1 MNLLHEDFFVFKEN
15 KTKKTIKIVVICIVI
30 VLIAIIGIVAYMVY
44 LDSTQL
50 KVVINGQQNADV
62 KNLLITESDG
72 TIYVPVRAISS
83 YLGYNCYN
91 GEYNNKSES
100 TSKSYVECEGEVA
113 NLTLNSN
120 KIYKLNLQNQD
131 DGYTYVYMDKPV
143 IARNGELY
151 ITTDGMQK
159 VFNTTFQYDTQRNI
173 ISIYTSAFLVEQY
186 NVSVLDFGYT
196 QLSENFENNKAV
208 VRNMLVVTD
217 DQNYGVINATDG
229 TEILECKYDDII
241 YQESTGDF
249 IVSSNGKYGI
259 MGADKK
265 TKVDINY
272 DDIKLMDYDAGL
284 YLVERDNK
292 YGVIDLN
299 GNTKIYAE
307 NDEIGIDISQF
318 AENDLKTGYILV
330 DNLIPVKKGEKW
342 GLFDKNGN
350 QVVEFEYDSFG
361 YIANDNR
368 EAVNL
373 LVIPSYNV
381 IVACIDDRYTLLN
394 SSGKQPFGAFVDDIY
409 MTINGGEKSYK
420 MIANDRE
427 YDVEEYLDRLGVRS
441 TSNSES
447 SNSTSSNTT
456 NTTRTNTTTNNETN
470 DDTND
475 TNGTTD
481 NTTNEENNGEENR
494 ENVKE
499 NNGETEN
506 QENNEGE

>member
-1 MNLLHEDFFVFKEN
+1 MNLLDEDFSDNKES

-30 VLIAIIGIVAYMVY
+30 VLIAIIGIISYMVY

-50 KVVINGQQNADV
+50 KVVLNGQQNEDV
-62 KNLLITESDG
+62 KNLLVTENDG

-91 GEYNNKSES
+91 GEYNNKSEN
-100 TSKSYVECEGEVA
+100 TSKSYVQCEGEVA

-131 DGYTYVYMDKPV
+131 DGYTYIYMDKPV

-173 ISIYTSAFLVEQY
+173 ISIYTSAYLVEQY
-186 NVSVLDFGYT
+186 NVSVLGFGYT
-196 QLSENFENNKAV
+196 QLSENFENNKAI

-229 TEILECKYDDII
+229 SEILECKYDDIE
-241 YQESTGDF
+241 YQESTGNF

-259 MGADKK
+259 IGADKK
-265 TKVDINY
+265 TKVNINY
-272 DDIKLMDYDAGL
+272 DDIKLMDYDAEL

-292 YGVIDLN
+292 YGVIDFN

-307 NDEIGIDISQF
+307 NDQIGIDITQF
-318 AENDLKTGYILV
+318 EENGLKTGYILV
-330 DNLIPVKKGEKW
+330 DNLIPVEKADKW

-368 EAVNL
+368 DAVNL
-373 LVIPSYNV
+373 LVIPNYNV

-409 MTINGGEKSYK
+409 MTINGGEKSYI
-420 MIANDRE
+420 MIANDRT
-427 YDVEEYLDRLGVRS
+427 YDVEEYLDKLGVRS
-441 TSNSES
+441 ISNSES
-447 SNSTSSNTT
+447 GNSTTSTTT
-456 NTTRTNTTTNNETN
+456 NTTITNAMTNNETN
-470 DDTND
+470 N
-475 TNGTTD
+475 TTD
-481 NTTNEENNGEENR
+481 NTTNEEYNEE
-494 ENVKE
+494 E
-499 NNGETEN
+499 NNG
-506 QENNEGE
+506 QESNGQEDNG

>member
-1 MNLLHEDFFVFKEN
+1 MNLLDEEFSDNKEN

-30 VLIAIIGIVAYMVY
+30 VLIAIIGIVSYMVY

-50 KVVINGQQNADV
+50 KVVLNGQQNADV
-62 KNLLITESDG
+62 KNLLVTESDG

-100 TSKSYVECEGEVA
+100 TSKSYVQCEGEVA

-159 VFNTTFQYDTQRNI
+159 VFNTTFQYDTQRNV

-229 TEILECKYDDII
+229 SEILECKYDDIV

-259 MGADKK
+259 IGADKK

-272 DDIKLMDYDAGL
+272 DDIKLMDYDAEL

-292 YGVIDLN
+292 YGVIDFN

-307 NDEIGIDISQF
+307 NDQIGIDITQF
-318 AENDLKTGYILV
+318 EENDLKTVYILV
-330 DNLIPVKKGEKW
+330 DNLIPVEKGDKW

-368 EAVNL
+368 DAVNL
-373 LVIPSYNV
+373 LVIPDYNV

-420 MIANDRE
+420 MIANDKE

-441 TSNSES
+441 TSNSGS
-447 SNSTSSNTT
+447 SNSTTSNTT
-456 NTTRTNTTTNNETN
+456 NTTRTNNTANNE
-470 DDTND
+470 TND

-481 NTTNEENNGEENR
+481 NTTNEENNGEENG
-494 ENVKE
+494 ENME
-499 NNGETEN
+499 GNNGEGEIEN
-506 QENNEGE
+506 QDNEG

>member
-1 MNLLHEDFFVFKEN
+1 MNLLDEEFSDNKEN

-30 VLIAIIGIVAYMVY
+30 VLIAIIGIVSYMVY

-50 KVVINGQQNADV
+50 KVVLNGQQNADV
-62 KNLLITESDG
+62 KNLLVTESDG

-100 TSKSYVECEGEVA
+100 TSKSYVQCEGEVA

-159 VFNTTFQYDTQRNI
+159 VFNTTFQYDTQRNV

-229 TEILECKYDDII
+229 SEILECKYDDIV

-259 MGADKK
+259 IGADKK

-272 DDIKLMDYDAGL
+272 DDIKLMDYDAEL

-292 YGVIDLN
+292 YGVIDFN

-307 NDEIGIDISQF
+307 NDQIGIDITQF
-318 AENDLKTGYILV
+318 EENDLKTGYILV
-330 DNLIPVKKGEKW
+330 DNLIPVEKGDKW

-368 EAVNL
+368 DAVNL
-373 LVIPSYNV
+373 LVIPDYNV

-420 MIANDRE
+420 MIANDKE

-441 TSNSES
+441 TSNSGS
-447 SNSTSSNTT
+447 SNSTTSNTT
-456 NTTRTNTTTNNETN
+456 NTTRTNNTAKNETN
-470 DDTND
+470 DTND
-475 TNGTTD
+475 TTD
-481 NTTNEENNGEENR
+481 NSTNEENNGEENG
-494 ENVKE
+494 ENME
-499 NNGETEN
+499 GNNGEGEIEN
-506 QENNEGE
+506 QDNEG

>member
-1 MNLLHEDFFVFKEN
+1 MNLLDEEFSDNKEN

-30 VLIAIIGIVAYMVY
+30 VLIAIIGIVSYMVY

-50 KVVINGQQNADV
+50 KVVLNGQQNADV
-62 KNLLITESDG
+62 KNLLVTESDG

-100 TSKSYVECEGEVA
+100 TSKSYVQCEGEVA

-159 VFNTTFQYDTQRNI
+159 VFNTTFQYDTQRNV

-196 QLSENFENNKAV
+196 QLSENFEDNKAV

-229 TEILECKYDDII
+229 SEILECKYDDIV

-259 MGADKK
+259 IGADKK

-272 DDIKLMDYDAGL
+272 DDIKLMDYDAEL

-292 YGVIDLN
+292 YGVIDFN

-307 NDEIGIDISQF
+307 NDQIGIDITQF
-318 AENDLKTGYILV
+318 EENDLKTGYILV
-330 DNLIPVKKGEKW
+330 DNLIPVEKGDKW

-368 EAVNL
+368 DAVNL
-373 LVIPSYNV
+373 LVIPDYNV

-420 MIANDRE
+420 MIANDKE

-441 TSNSES
+441 TSNSGS
-447 SNSTSSNTT
+447 SNSTTSNTT
-456 NTTRTNTTTNNETN
+456 NTTRTNNTANNE
-470 DDTND
+470 TND

-481 NTTNEENNGEENR
+481 NTTNEENNGEENG
-494 ENVKE
+494 ENME
-499 NNGETEN
+499 GNNGEGEIEN
-506 QENNEGE
+506 QDNEG

>member
-1 MNLLHEDFFVFKEN
+1 MNLLDEEFSDNKEN

-30 VLIAIIGIVAYMVY
+30 VLIAIIGIVSYMVY

-50 KVVINGQQNADV
+50 KVVLNGQQNADV
-62 KNLLITESDG
+62 KNLLVTESDG

-100 TSKSYVECEGEVA
+100 TSKSYVQCEGEVA

-159 VFNTTFQYDTQRNI
+159 VFNTTFQYDTQRNV

-229 TEILECKYDDII
+229 SEILECKYDDIV

-259 MGADKK
+259 IGADKK

-272 DDIKLMDYDAGL
+272 DDIKLMDYDAEL

-292 YGVIDLN
+292 YGVIDFN

-307 NDEIGIDISQF
+307 NDQIGIDITQF
-318 AENDLKTGYILV
+318 EENDLKTGYILV
-330 DNLIPVKKGEKW
+330 DNLIPVEKGDKW

-368 EAVNL
+368 DAVNL
-373 LVIPSYNV
+373 LVIPDYNV

-420 MIANDRE
+420 MIANDKE

-441 TSNSES
+441 TSNSGS
-447 SNSTSSNTT
+447 SNSTTSNTT
-456 NTTRTNTTTNNETN
+456 NTTRTNNTANNE
-470 DDTND
+470 TND

-481 NTTNEENNGEENR
+481 NTTNEENNGEENG
-494 ENVKE
+494 ENME
-499 NNGETEN
+499 GNNGEGEIEN
-506 QENNEGE
+506 QDNEG